1 MIGIRTDLS
10 LRESQDV
17 WSLHLQ
23 MLLDSIDV
31 RADTSNVSIV
41 NAETVACGLAS
52 NRRKTV
58 ILSVVIH
65 SKEEI
70 VLEDPA
76 Q

>member
-1 MIGIRTDLS
+1 
-10 LRESQDV
+10 
-17 WSLHLQ
+17 

-65 SKEEI
+65 CREEI

>member
-1 MIGIRTDLS
+1 
-10 LRESQDV
+10 
-17 WSLHLQ
+17 
-23 MLLDSIDV
+23 MLMDSIDV

-52 NRRKTV
+52 NRSETV

-65 SKEEI
+65 RRKET
-70 VLEDPA
+70 VFEDPA

>member
-1 MIGIRTDLS
+1 
-10 LRESQDV
+10 
-17 WSLHLQ
+17 

-31 RADTSNVSIV
+31 RADTSN
-41 NAETVACGLAS
+41 AETGACGLAS

-65 SKEEI
+65 FREEI
-70 VLEDPA
+70 MLEDPA